1 MGFTKLFRRSKKSK
15 SESTDFNYDRD
26 PRYASE
32 KAKYGEAGYN
42 RRNSHFMALPL
53 NNGVFAPW
61 LELPVPILQRIFS
74 FVSPHC
80 YDESYETCEQS
91 AIEDACM
98 LCDLRDISHA
108 GRVCRAWR
116 KVAVPMIYHSIRID
130 AVHYCE
136 REIYLSDMRKR
147 KTKFDRNGN
156 PEDPASAR
164 LNLLCRT
171 LRDDPTRL
179 GKMVQYFKTPYML
192 RESKTSDLA
201 RTIAVLPNLHYLDLP
216 EGVFSGDPAYATLTL
231 EVQARC
237 PDLRKM
243 TYLGG
248 SERNLEVL
256 ASGNVWKKLEVLE
269 LTRINMDPQALR
281 QCLSVMQ
288 NLRALKVTESRVMD
302 DDFFR
307 YNDVLP
313 AVPALEELILKE
325 VPRVAAAGLEAY
337 LSRPDVQERLKV
349 LSLQE
354 TGIHPTNLHEVLFNA
369 PNLQALS
376 LIAEVNSAF
385 PLSSNLPPLAN
396 FNLKSLRYEI
406 TASAEVGAYA
416 GMTQGYYN
424 YLAQSLFAD
433 GFPLLSSLY
442 VRDENFPDR
451 LIGLPPPAP
460 GYGGGGQRP
469 SSSASMGPFGM
480 GSMSPQSTGGGLPPF
495 APGLGAPAA
504 NTNRFSSN
512 NPFAQPAVQQRFGGP
527 PMLNL
532 NQTLAVY
539 TKGEDENDWGLIKM
553 DPYDNPGYA
562 GGRGVGGG
570 RGHHRS
576 NSSVTHDRPLS
587 SYGLADAGS
596 RWREGSGGARMSV
609 IMGNGTGGFLAVPN
623 SPESAHTRRK
633 SEGSGADEWPRPK
646 SSSGAKADK
655 DLWR

>member
-15 SESTDFNYDRD
+15 SDTSDFNFNYDRD
-26 PRYASE
+26 ARYASE
-32 KAKYGEAGYN
+32 KAGYN
-42 RRNSHFMALPL
+42 KRNSHFMAMPL
-53 NNGVFAPW
+53 DNGIFAPW
-61 LELPVPILQRIFS
+61 LQLPVPILQRIFS
-74 FVSPHC
+74 FVCPHC

-216 EGVFSGDPAYATLTL
+216 EGVFAGDPAYATLTL

-248 SERNLEVL
+248 CERNLETL
-256 ASGNVWKKLEVLE
+256 ASGNVWTKLEVLE
-269 LTRINMDPQALR
+269 LTRINMDPQTLR
-281 QCLSVMQ
+281 HCLSVMQ
-288 NLRALKVTESRVMD
+288 CLRALKVTESRVMD

-337 LSRPDVQERLKV
+337 LSRPDVQSRLKV
-349 LSLQE
+349 LSLQD

-376 LIAEVNSAF
+376 LIAEVDTAF
-385 PLSSNLPPLAN
+385 PFNANIPPLAN
-396 FNLKSLRYEI
+396 FSLKTLRYEI
-406 TASAEVGAYA
+406 TASPEVGAYA

-442 VRDENFPDR
+442 VRDETFADR
-451 LIGLPPPAP
+451 LLGLPPPMP
-460 GYGGGGQRP
+460 GYAGGAQRP
-469 SSSASMGPFGM
+469 SSSSSMGPFGM
-480 GSMSPQSTGGGLPPF
+480 GGGSMSPQSTGGGNPF
-495 APGLGAPAA
+495 SPGLAAPGG

-512 NPFAQPAVQQRFGGP
+512 NPFAQPQVQQRFGGP

-570 RGHHRS
+570 RAHHARS
-576 NSSVTHDRPLS
+576 SSATHDRPLS
-587 SYGLADAGS
+587 SYGLADVGS

-609 IMGNGTGGFLAVPN
+609 IMGNGAGGFLAVPGGADP
-623 SPESAHTRRK
+623 SHTRRK

-646 SSSGAKADK
+646 SSSGARADK